1 MTDASPP
8 PFVPSE
14 VEGGSGRVVP
24 RTTLNHAWHGSPDP
38 SGASTSLG
46 TNGRGCEISWF
57 SALCDD
63 DYEFL
68 GVPDPKLRSSWEH
81 CRDIVLQAETGG
93 FDNILLPSGYQL
105 GIDTTAFAAAIAPML
120 RRMALLMAVR
130 IGESWPPQ
138 LARQIATIDRLLGG
152 RLTVNIIASDL
163 PGETL
168 ASAPRYRRTVEAMAI
183 LKTLLNGEPLDHDGE
198 FWRLKVDPPRVGTV
212 SGNAPLLYFGGL
224 SPDAREAA
232 AKGCDV
238 FLMWPDKREVI
249 AEVIADMNAR
259 AARYGRKLR
268 YGYRAHVIV
277 RDTEAEARA
286 YADRLLSKLD
296 DAQGAAIRA
305 KSLDSQSAGVAAQ
318 AALRENASDDGY
330 AEENLWTGVGRARSG
345 CGAAIV
351 GDPDQ
356 VLAKLRMYQ
365 DLGIEAFILSG
376 YPHAAEA
383 DLFARH
389 VLPRIEHAPLGRE

>member
-1 MTDASPP
+1 M
-8 PFVPSE
+8 
-14 VEGGSGRVVP
+14 
-24 RTTLNHAWHGSPDP
+24 N
-38 SGASTSLG
+38 ST
-46 TNGRGCEISWF
+46 CEISWF

-68 GVPDPKLRSSWEH
+68 GLPDTRLQSSWEH

-93 FDNILLPSGYQL
+93 YDNILLPSGYAL

-120 RRMALLMAVR
+120 RRLALLMAVR
-130 IGESWPPQ
+130 VGESWPPQ
-138 LARQIATIDRLLGG
+138 LARQIATIDQMLGG
-152 RLTVNIIASDL
+152 RLNINIISSDL

-168 ASAPRYRRTVEAMAI
+168 ASGPRYARTVEAMRI

-198 FWRLKVDPPRVGTV
+198 FWKLTLDPPRIRTV
-212 SGNAPLLYFGGL
+212 SGKAPLLYFGGL

-232 AKGCDV
+232 AKECDV
-238 FLMWPDKREVI
+238 YLMWPDTSENVAAI
-249 AEVIADMNAR
+249 IADMRER
-259 AARYGRKLR
+259 AAKYGRTLR
-268 YGYRAHVIV
+268 FGYRAHVIV
-277 RDTEAEARA
+277 RDTEEEARS

-296 DAQGAAIRA
+296 AGSGEAIRA
-305 KSLDSQSAGVAAQ
+305 KSLDAKSAGVAAQ
-318 AALRENASDDGY
+318 TALRESAAADGY
-330 AEENLWTGVGRARSG
+330 VEENLWTGIGRARSG

-356 VLAKLRMYQ
+356 VLAKLNRYREM
-365 DLGIEAFILSG
+365 GIEAFILSG

-389 VLPRIEHAPLGRE
+389 VLPRIDHGRLAG